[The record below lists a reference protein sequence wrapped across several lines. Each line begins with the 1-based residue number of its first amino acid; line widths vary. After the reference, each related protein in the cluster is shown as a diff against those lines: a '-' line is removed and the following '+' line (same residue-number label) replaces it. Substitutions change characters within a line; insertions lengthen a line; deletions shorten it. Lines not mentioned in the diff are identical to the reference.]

1 MPQLA
6 RNAEMEDHPHTEDDP
21 KKVLRDNDLAIAAYL
36 SQAFAENDL
45 EKVLLALNW
54 VMRAQNVQA
63 LAKEAGLRR
72 DNLYTTFGGKVD
84 PRLSRILKMFKALNV
99 KFEVVPL
106 GPREVPSRP
115 RLGRPKKP

>member
-1 MPQLA
+1 MPQVA
-6 RNAEMEDHPHTEDDP
+6 ENAEMDTEDDL
-21 KKVLRDNDLAIAAYL
+21 KKVLRDNDLAIAAHL
-36 SQAFAENDL
+36 SRAFGENDL
-45 EKVLLALNW
+45 EKVLLALNQ

-72 DNLYTTFGGKVD
+72 DKLYTTFGGKVD
-84 PRLSRILKMFKALNV
+84 PQLSRILKMFKALNV

-106 GPREVPSRP
+106 GPRQAPPRP